1 MGKPDSTAKQER
13 NAAPD
18 SGKDDETKAQGPRL
32 THDPVLE
39 LSVAMSKLVSYKRV
53 DDEDFRRVRLSL
65 NEVLDRVPKPRQ
77 WQLIA
82 VLGLV
87 VLKRVFDL
95 AKEDP
100 DGKQQT

>member
-1 MGKPDSTAKQER
+1 MGKPDSAIKTER
-13 NAAPD
+13 NGAGD
-18 SGKDDETKAQGPRL
+18 SGKDDEAKAQAPRL

-39 LSVAMSKLVSYKRV
+39 LSVALSKLVSYKRV
-53 DDEDFRRVRLSL
+53 DDEDFDRVRLAL

-87 VLKRVFDL
+87 VLKRVFNL

-100 DGKQQT
+100 DGK